1 MYVSLDWFSF
11 VNDKFLQFVFLF
23 VIIKR
28 MKQLLKRDNPIAYC
42 LVPVLVFLLGR
53 QVVYEFLGMV
63 LQKMQAVSLEGVGI
77 LANGLADIV
86 MIPIMAKCF
95 LGVAGNETDSLKTIG
110 PGDIGLVCLLGI
122 AYCLAGN
129 GFLQLTGLVRLFEG
143 DYSNTMTAL
152 YGGTLWMQL
161 FWMGIAAP
169 VAEELV
175 YRKILYGRIRE
186 YVGFWKAAAGASLL
200 FGMTH
205 GFLLQ
210 GIYSFLLGMVLCLLR
225 ERYYKLYPAI
235 VTHMAANLCS
245 VVCTFCVP
253 VQNWLSDKRHFITS
267 TLVSVFVCILII
279 WEFIRPDVISGGKK
293 KE

>member
-1 MYVSLDWFSF
+1 
-11 VNDKFLQFVFLF
+11 
-23 VIIKR
+23 
-28 MKQLLKRDNPIAYC
+28 
-42 LVPVLVFLLGR
+42 
-53 QVVYEFLGMV
+53 
-63 LQKMQAVSLEGVGI
+63 
-77 LANGLADIV
+77 
-86 MIPIMAKCF
+86 
-95 LGVAGNETDSLKTIG
+95 
-110 PGDIGLVCLLGI
+110 
-122 AYCLAGN
+122 
-129 GFLQLTGLVRLFEG
+129 
-143 DYSNTMTAL
+143 
-152 YGGTLWMQL
+152 MQL